1 MYKTCIIGDEDSV
14 MCFRAAGVDVFP
26 CGSSE
31 DAAGLLHRLAEDGYA
46 IIYITEDLGSAITA
60 EADRYREQPL
70 PAVVSIPGCGDTA
83 GSGMSSI
90 SSAVERAVGADILFG
105 GEDI

>member
-1 MYKTCIIGDEDSV
+1 MYRTCIISNEDQV

-31 DAAGLLHRLAEDGYA
+31 DAAVLLHRLAGDGYA
-46 IIYITEDLGSAITA
+46 IIYITEGLASAIA
-60 EADRYREQPL
+60 GEIDRYRETLL
-70 PAVVSIPGCGDTA
+70 PAVVSIPGRGDVP
-83 GSGMSSI
+83 GRGMSSI

-105 GEDI
+105 GEDK